1 MFIRLRRIFRR
12 VFLKKH
18 KKTRGRRT
26 RSLKRQSDN
35 RAIPSITTSNTTST
49 VDITNYYNIS
59 SAFNNNNINNNV
71 YNNVNDNNNDTNR
84 LVPPLITSTTNRSSS
99 GQRRDWRSGH
109 KPIDDLIQEIRLEFP
124 YPAHNLVWIPFDEFI
139 SCKPITRGGYSAIYE
154 ALWSKSGQTVA
165 LKCLDGSQ
173 DFSSDFLDEVII

>member
-12 VFLKKH
+12 VFLKKR

-26 RSLKRQSDN
+26 RSIKRQSD
-35 RAIPSITTSNTTST
+35 RSVITSVATSNST
-49 VDITNYYNIS
+49 IDITNYYNIQN
-59 SAFNNNNINNNV
+59 AFNNNVNNNIDMNKLTPPFV
-71 YNNVNDNNNDTNR
+71 TSPSNR
-84 LVPPLITSTTNRSSS
+84 ISS

-124 YPAHNLVWIPFDEFI
+124 YPSHNLVWIPLDEFGN
-139 SCKPITRGGYSAIYE
+139 CKPITRGGYSAIYE
-154 ALWSKSGQTVA
+154 AMWSKSGQTVA

-173 DFSSDFLDEVII
+173 DFSSNYLNEVII